1 MSSLT
6 IFVEAVRGGPE
17 IVATATTTTTTTNVG
32 SKVVPVQQ
40 QQQNDDS
47 DIDDND
53 DNTIEDNLPLNRIG
67 ELEES
72 IGFYHAIEMVE
83 NSLLFAKQ
91 SQYQKIEVHQSKFF
105 GKMLV
110 LDGVIQLTERD
121 ADSYNEMMAHVP
133 MFQHANPK
141 RVLIIGGGD
150 GYVLKEVLKHPSV
163 EHVDHV
169 DLDKDVITTCEKY
182 FPQWG
187 DAWKDSRAHLHILDG
202 ANYVRDT
209 PDNYYDVIIQDS
221 SDPWFADKYGV
232 VIPLPSGVLY
242 EQEHICELYRILKP
256 NGILNIQAESFN
268 VPASLE
274 GIITWRKTMDEC
286 GFQRSRY
293 GSIHTS
299 SYPTGQIGL
308 LLGEKNPSSSS
319 KTSSIVKRYKQIV
332 ENPGNNNNND
342 NNGNNNNNNNK
353 TTYYH
358 PPLQRGC
365 FEIPLW
371 VHDSIYGTEDTS
383 DLFCKMDV
391 DVDVDND
398 DFDDDDTKDDESN
411 VVDNNDNNKDT
422 TTATTTTTKTKSS

>member
-1 MSSLT
+1 MNPGLP
-6 IFVEAVRGGPE
+6 ILDD
-17 IVATATTTTTTTNVG
+17 
-32 SKVVPVQQ
+32 VPA
-40 QQQNDDS
+40 
-47 DIDDND
+47 
-53 DNTIEDNLPLNRIG
+53 NRIG
-67 ELEES
+67 ELEPS
-72 IGFYHAIEMVE
+72 IGFYQAIELVE

-91 SQYQKIEVHQSKFF
+91 SKYQSIQVHQTKFF

-133 MFQHANPK
+133 MFQHPNPK
-141 RVLIIGGGD
+141 RVLVIGGGD

-169 DLDKDVITTCEKY
+169 DLDGDVIQTCEKY

-187 DAWKDSRAHLHILDG
+187 DAWKDPRANLHICDG
-202 ANYVRDT
+202 AKFVRDT

-221 SDPWFADKYGV
+221 SDPWIAGEDGV
-232 VIPLPSGVLY
+232 MMPLPSGVLY

-256 NGILNIQAESFN
+256 NGIMNIQAESFN
-268 VPASLE
+268 VPTSLA
-274 GIITWRKTMDEC
+274 GIITWRKTMEAC
-286 GFQRSRY
+286 GFERSRY

-308 LLGEKNPSSSS
+308 LLGEKKPSNSSNMPS
-319 KTSSIVKRYKQIV
+319 VWTRYKKILDA
-332 ENPGNNNNND
+332 G
-342 NNGNNNNNNNK
+342 GK

-371 VHDSIYGTEDTS
+371 AHGSIYGEEDTS
-383 DLFCKMDV
+383 DLLCKMDEKAGA
-391 DVDVDND
+391 DA
-398 DFDDDDTKDDESN
+398 S
-411 VVDNNDNNKDT
+411 
-422 TTATTTTTKTKSS
+422 TATE